1 MGAIKTLKLPKE
13 VKEKFISYVQT
24 LDENPYIHW
33 KKIRYDLSEKFIS
46 ILKFYNTLSDI
57 RVLLEYIN
65 NNVKDANRM
74 PGVLIKNFPADR
86 QGYLLD
92 PPTDST
98 NYNCHDVPAIGKKH
112 LLQSMLY

>member
-74 PGVLIKNFPADR
+74 PGVLIKIFR
-86 QGYLLD
+86 Q
-92 PPTDST
+92 
-98 NYNCHDVPAIGKKH
+98 IGKDTYLIH
-112 LLQSMLY
+112 RQTQQTITAMMWQQ